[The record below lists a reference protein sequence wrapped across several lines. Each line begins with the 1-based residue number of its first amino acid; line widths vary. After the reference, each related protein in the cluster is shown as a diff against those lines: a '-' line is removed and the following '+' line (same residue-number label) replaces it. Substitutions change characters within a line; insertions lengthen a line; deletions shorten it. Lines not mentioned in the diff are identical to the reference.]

1 MVLQGRPCW
10 RRQNYLLNPASAR
23 RTPIA
28 SPRLLGWLFAAGLFI
43 FSAWSVG
50 AQSAILPAPV
60 QVSAHAWAWIGPFDG
75 PAKHNNGFRMNL
87 GFVIGRD
94 AVVVIDTGYTKAM
107 AEEMVLAIR
116 RVTPLPIR
124 YAINTNSQPH
134 RFMGNDVF
142 RQLGARVIASKEAVE
157 RMAKDGGDFTQAVAM
172 ALELQDKPA
181 LPAPPNHLI
190 AEKGVEHIDLGGGV
204 TIEIMHVGRTHTGGS
219 LVARVAPDRTVFAG
233 DVLYAGRL
241 PAILPDSNVTG
252 WIAGFER
259 LRGIDAAVFIPGHG
273 QPAPLAAFEQPT
285 LAYLKALKSHMDA
298 AFKAGLD
305 PSAAVRRFDA
315 SPWRQLVN
323 FTELSDRNA
332 ALAYLES
339 EREGF

>member
-1 MVLQGRPCW
+1 MGPRMRESLAST
-10 RRQNYLLNPASAR
+10 PASA
-23 RTPIA
+23 
-28 SPRLLGWLFAAGLFI
+28 PRPAAQSLRIDWLFAAGLFI
-43 FSAWSVG
+43 LGPWSSG
-50 AQSAILPAPV
+50 AQGTILPAPQ
-60 QVSAHAWAWIGPFDG
+60 QVSAHAWAWIGPYEG

-87 GFVIGRD
+87 GFVVGRD
-94 AVVVIDTGYTKAM
+94 AVAVIDTGYTKEM
-107 AEEMVLAIR
+107 AEEMVAAIR

-142 RQLGARVIASKEAVE
+142 RRQGARVIASTEAAA
-157 RMAKDGGDFTQAVAM
+157 RMTRDGGDFMQAIAAV
-172 ALELQDKPA
+172 LELKDPPA
-181 LPAPPNHLI
+181 LPAPPDRLI
-190 AEKGVEHIDLGGGV
+190 EEKGEQRIDLGGGV
-204 TIEIMHVGRTHTGGS
+204 IVTIMHFGRTHTGGS
-219 LVARVAPDRTVFAG
+219 LVVRVAPDRTVFAG

-241 PAILPDSNVTG
+241 PAILPDSNVIG

-259 LRGIDAAVFIPGHG
+259 LRGIDAAVFVPGHG
-273 QPAPLAAFEQPT
+273 QPGPLSAFEPST

-298 AFKAGLD
+298 AFKAGMD
-305 PSAAVRRFDA
+305 PSTAVRKFDA
-315 SPWRQLVN
+315 SSWRQLVN